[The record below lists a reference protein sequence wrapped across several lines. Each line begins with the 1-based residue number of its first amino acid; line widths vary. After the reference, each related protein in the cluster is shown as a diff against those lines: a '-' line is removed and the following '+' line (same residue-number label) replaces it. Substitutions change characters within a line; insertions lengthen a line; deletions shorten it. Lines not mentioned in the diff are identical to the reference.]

1 MHRLLLLL
9 SLSSSQHGVHRRYL
23 NHIATPKIPTS
34 SLTSSMPPKLEH
46 QRAQKLV
53 APATPT
59 SPFGTLFAMDDK
71 VTLHPS
77 YNSSE
82 SGRVQGTYTVVSNSG
97 TSPVLFYQMAV
108 VLPRGKLCFFGH
120 RPLLQAQAE
129 LSVFACGGRFKHGN
143 ALARVTTRLY
153 LSIWPQRSHALPGPH
168 FSA

>member
-9 SLSSSQHGVHRRYL
+9 TARRPPPLPESHRYPKDPHFEFDIHDII
-23 NHIATPKIPTS
+23 NATEAGTPES
-34 SLTSSMPPKLEH
+34 
-46 QRAQKLV
+46 AKLV

-143 ALARVTTRLY
+143 ALA
-153 LSIWPQRSHALPGPH
+153 
-168 FSA
+168 